1 MKSCPFLPQ
10 EVGMPSGEISANH
23 KEHLPPLGQALPASP
38 YAASLYMASPFAAS
52 PYMVCHTGGTAE
64 IWEFWRGAPTVMFS
78 EENTSTHVARAFASQ
93 EHSRAACPQ
102 TPTFQPCP
110 LYAVIQQVVRKF
122 VTSPYAASPSAARSF
137 AARASAAH

>member
-10 EVGMPSGEISANH
+10 EAGVPSGEISANH

-93 EHSRAACPQ
+93 EDSRAACPQ

-137 AARASAAH
+137 AARSSAAH